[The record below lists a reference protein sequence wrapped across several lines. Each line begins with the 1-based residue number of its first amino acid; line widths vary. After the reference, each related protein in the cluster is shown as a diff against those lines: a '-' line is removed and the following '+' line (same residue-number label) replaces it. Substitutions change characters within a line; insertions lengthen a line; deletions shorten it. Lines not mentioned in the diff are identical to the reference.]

1 MRRRAVRST
10 ALAGLVAT
18 MVLAP
23 AVGRAQPAQTQR
35 PEGQIPDRG
44 RPTARGDEI
53 PVFDYDAYFPGTWE
67 FEWRVP
73 ESPLGS
79 GGMIEG
85 TEVYA
90 PSEDG
95 QYYTSQ
101 IDARGRDGPFTSASR
116 IIYLAEQK
124 TFTRYDTD
132 SRGFEIFRAGRIGGD
147 LGGFYTIH
155 YETPAFEVNGQQVQ
169 LRMITRLV
177 SPVNYKVEARISID
191 GGPFTNFGN
200 AWWTKNVPGV
210 TTPR

>member
-1 MRRRAVRST
+1 MRRRSVRVVSLALVTAV
-10 ALAGLVAT
+10 AL
-18 MVLAP
+18 LAP
-23 AVGRAQPAQTQR
+23 ATALTQPQQQR

-44 RPTARGDEI
+44 RPTESGDEI
-53 PVFDYDAYFPGTWE
+53 PFFDYDAYFPGTWE

-90 PSEDG
+90 TSEDG
-95 QYYTSQ
+95 RYYTSR
-101 IDARGRDGPFTSASR
+101 IDARGPDGPFTTDSR
-116 IIYLAEQK
+116 IVYLAAQK
-124 TFTRYDTD
+124 VFARYDTD
-132 SRGFEIFRAGRIGGD
+132 SRGFDIFRTGRVGGD

-155 YETPAFEVNGQQVQ
+155 YETPSFEVNGEQVQ
-169 LRMITRLV
+169 LRMTTRMV
-177 SPVNYKVEARISID
+177 SPVNYRVEARISID

-210 TTPR
+210 TTPSR